1 MNGKLVHPLHET
13 SFLFSKT
20 YIITGSDRI
29 QAFKRKQLPSR
40 LEDAQPLAMLT
51 EFIA

>member
-13 SFLFSKT
+13 SLFSKT

-29 QAFKRKQLPSR
+29 QGFKRKQLSSR
-40 LEDAQPLAMLT
+40 LEDAQPLAILT